1 MIEKV
6 ILLVCLIVS
15 TAVILQMGSTNRR
28 LQASIVKFVNTDA
41 ELKQADADLKK
52 YADGLQNSC
61 RKLQVEDAE
70 LQKQTARLMATCR

>member
-15 TAVILQMGSTNRR
+15 TAVILQMGSTHRR
-28 LQASIVKFVNTDA
+28 LQESIVKLVNTDA

-52 YADGLQNSC
+52 YADGLQSSC